1 MDGFDGTKSIFAK
14 NCITFGILQKTNFII
29 LFFYKDVCKSVQ
41 KYEKEMPLLPT
52 HTAADYAHKV
62 VAKNNAAQLHSWLA
76 LQNISHSL
84 QDSSARLMVPSS
96 YIC

>member
-1 MDGFDGTKSIFAK
+1 MDGFDGTKIIFAK

-29 LFFYKDVCKSVQ
+29 LFFYKDVYKSVQ

-62 VAKNNAAQLHSWLA
+62 VAKNNAQLA
-76 LQNISHSL
+76 GI
-84 QDSSARLMVPSS
+84 AK
-96 YIC
+96 Y